1 MRKLNICII
10 ILSFICYYNKTF
22 SQTTVSGGNVSG
34 TWTLAGSPY
43 LINGSIQI
51 PNGQTLTIEPGV
63 TVNFQGHYKFYVQGR
78 VLAIGT
84 ISDTITFTASDT
96 TTGWKGIR
104 FDNTPTTNDSS
115 KFVYCKVQYGKASGS
130 GEDVKGGAF
139 YFYFSKALISNCLI
153 SNNFSQTS
161 NGAGAG
167 IYCYFSNP
175 TISNNIIKKNV
186 SDTYGGGIYSRGNIS
201 PIITNNVIINNFADD
216 YGGGIYCEYNS
227 EAKVINNNI
236 GKNYSSHGGGL
247 YCEMSTP
254 KIANNT
260 FSENSSDWGGAIF
273 SYSSSAIIA
282 NNIINNN
289 YAEYDGGGIIC
300 CCGSSL
306 IVNNNSLYN
315 NFANHGGAIYC
326 YSNIQ
331 GGSSAFELNGNFYTG
346 TYQNNLDSDPLFTS
360 PTTESGTSYD
370 GTTADWSL
378 QDSSPCINA
387 GTPDTT
393 GLNLP
398 SIDIAGNPRVSNGRI
413 DIGAYENLGT
423 SISNSIINNSINIYP
438 NPNNGNF
445 LLFIE
450 NNESKNFD
458 LQIYDITGQIIFS
471 KNYENKTV
479 LAENIDIS
487 QFGSGVYSI
496 NISCGSESFH
506 KNIVVLK

>member
-326 YSNIQ
+326 YSNI
-331 GGSSAFELNGNFYTG
+331 
-346 TYQNNLDSDPLFTS
+346 
-360 PTTESGTSYD
+360 
-370 GTTADWSL
+370 
-378 QDSSPCINA
+378 
-387 GTPDTT
+387 
-393 GLNLP
+393 
-398 SIDIAGNPRVSNGRI
+398 
-413 DIGAYENLGT
+413 
-423 SISNSIINNSINIYP
+423 
-438 NPNNGNF
+438 
-445 LLFIE
+445 
-450 NNESKNFD
+450 
-458 LQIYDITGQIIFS
+458 
-471 KNYENKTV
+471 
-479 LAENIDIS
+479 
-487 QFGSGVYSI
+487 
-496 NISCGSESFH
+496 
-506 KNIVVLK
+506 VLKS